1 MQMKKICVRTMSIL
15 TAAAVLSGG
24 CSAWEGPSGGRLDV
38 NPEPAVSPEPPAFEA
53 DPASFSLTVFTDEGE
68 AVPVSLGAGEF
79 EAADYEEGDGTVS
92 WRYPGEGIVVEI
104 SGQDG
109 FLQVDITA
117 EGDGDQ
123 SFACLWLRRS
133 ATTFPLARENG
144 FPRRMRCGRN
154 ISAERSSRC
163 WRNCPCRSGQRYTG
177 ILPWS
182 V

>member
-92 WRYPGEGIVVEI
+92 WRY
-104 SGQDG
+104 
-109 FLQVDITA
+109 
-117 EGDGDQ
+117 
-123 SFACLWLRRS
+123 
-133 ATTFPLARENG
+133 
-144 FPRRMRCGRN
+144 RC
-154 ISAERSSRC
+154 
-163 WRNCPCRSGQRYTG
+163 
-177 ILPWS
+177 